1 MLEQS
6 CVVWGSSM
14 SQENKDDLERTQKC
28 FAKLVLKEKYS
39 DYRSALLQL
48 GLETL
53 EEGRTSLMARFA
65 KSSIENG
72 KLHNFFKERETTHP
86 MELRDPDLYRT
97 TKAHTERFRNS
108 SILAMQRILN
118 EKHREQK

>member
-1 MLEQS
+1 
-6 CVVWGSSM
+6 
-14 SQENKDDLERTQKC
+14 
-28 FAKLVLKEKYS
+28 
-39 DYRSALLQL
+39 
-48 GLETL
+48 
-53 EEGRTSLMARFA
+53 MASFA

-72 KLHNFFKERETTHP
+72 KIHNFFRERETTRP

-108 SILAMQRILN
+108 SKLALQRILN